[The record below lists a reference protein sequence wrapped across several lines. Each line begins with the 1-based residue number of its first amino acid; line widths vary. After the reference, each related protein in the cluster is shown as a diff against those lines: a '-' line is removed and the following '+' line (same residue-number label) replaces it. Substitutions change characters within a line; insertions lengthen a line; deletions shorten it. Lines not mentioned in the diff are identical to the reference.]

1 MSSFAFELGTDGI
14 AVATWDMP
22 GRSMNVIDRA
32 TLAEL
37 ERIAGRLAGDPA
49 IKGLIIT
56 SAKPAFSG
64 GADLAMLD
72 ELAAGF
78 LAARTREG
86 ETQATALLMTEAS
99 RLSRIAR
106 ALETCG
112 KPLVA
117 AINGTCLGGAFE
129 LALACHH
136 RIAVDDPA
144 TKLGLPEAKV
154 GLLPGGG
161 GTQRLPRLIGAEEA
175 LKLMLKGRHVDP
187 AYALKIGAID
197 AVVARSELLASA
209 RQWIATVGKTRQ
221 PWDEKEFRPP
231 GGTPYSP
238 ARFAVVAGGQR
249 ALSQGDLRQLRCP
262 AGDHELR
269 L

>member
-1 MSSFAFELGTDGI
+1 MNSFAFELGTDGI

-22 GRSMNVIDRA
+22 ARSMNVIDRA

-49 IKGLIIT
+49 VRGLIIT

-161 GTQRLPRLIGAEEA
+161 GTQRLPRLIGVEEA
-175 LKLMLKGRHVDP
+175 LKLMLKGRHMDP
-187 AYALKIGAID
+187 PYALKIGAID
-197 AVVARSELLASA
+197 AVVARSRTSRQRQTVDCHRRQDAVSPGTRRSFGRPAA
-209 RQWIATVGKTRQ
+209 RRTPRKVCCCGRRPTRFIAR
-221 PWDEKEFRPP
+221 RPTTTTMP
-231 GGTPYSP
+231 SGRS
-238 ARFAVVAGGQR
+238 
-249 ALSQGDLRQLRCP
+249 
-262 AGDHELR
+262 
-269 L
+269 